1 MRKLLASLAMIMG
14 VVGAAQA
21 QSEALSANADAA
33 AGKEKAQACAA
44 CHGDGGVSQM
54 GMFPNL
60 AGQQMSY
67 VAKQI
72 MDIRDGNRAVPQ
84 MAGQVDDFSDQDA
97 WDVAA
102 YFADQTA
109 SRGQADDENAEILE
123 RGETLYRAG
132 DLSNGIP
139 ACAACHT
146 PNGGGIGS
154 AVYPALSGQ
163 HPEYVVSTL
172 SDFAAGERANDPG
185 AVMRDIADKMR
196 DSDME
201 AVANYVLGLH

>member
-1 MRKLLASLAMIMG
+1 MRKLLASLAIIMG
-14 VVGAAQA
+14 AAGTAHA
-21 QSEALSANADAA
+21 QSAELSANADAA
-33 AGKEKAQACAA
+33 AGEEMAQACAA

-60 AGQQMSY
+60 AGQQASY
-67 VAKQI
+67 LAKQI
-72 MDIRDGNRAVPQ
+72 MDIRDGDRVVAQ
-84 MAGQVDDFSDQDA
+84 MAGQVDNYSDQDA

-102 YFADQTA
+102 YFAKQTP
-109 SRGQADDENAEILE
+109 SRGQADDADSEMLE
-123 RGETLYRAG
+123 RGQNLYRAG
-132 DLSNGIP
+132 DLSQGIP

-146 PNGGGIGS
+146 PTGKGIGS

-163 HPEYVVSTL
+163 HPQYVVSTL

-185 AVMRDIADKMR
+185 AVMRNIADKMR